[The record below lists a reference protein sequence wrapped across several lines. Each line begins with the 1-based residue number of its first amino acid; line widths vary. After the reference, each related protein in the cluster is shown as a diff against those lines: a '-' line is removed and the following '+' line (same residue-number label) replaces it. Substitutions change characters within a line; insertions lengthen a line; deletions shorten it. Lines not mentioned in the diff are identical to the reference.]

1 MGTATMEN
9 SMELPLKVKNS
20 YPMTHNPF
28 SEYIHEKFK
37 NIYLQNYM
45 HEKYMFIAASFT
57 VTRTWKQ
64 PKCPLIDDWVE
75 IRG

>member
-45 HEKYMFIAASFT
+45 HEKYMFIAASFM
-57 VTRTWKQ
+57 VTEDMETTKVSLDR
-64 PKCPLIDDWVE
+64 
-75 IRG
+75 